1 MNSENRNRSAYI
13 IGLILIG
20 IGLLFLL
27 NTLGIAT
34 FRLWYLLSRFWPVIL
49 ILIGLNI
56 ILKKT
61 KLWWLVPILIFI
73 LIIGAVLMP
82 GPVLRRFET
91 GSFTFYLNDQN
102 RAVIYSEDRELD
114 SELEK
119 LNLDLKYGAN
129 LLDLGRI
136 NNNDDLYDINL
147 DYRGERPNIYYNRS
161 NNSAGLQIEQAK
173 KVNIGRGSEK
183 WRVNLTNRVPLDIN
197 IRAGAGDIMLDLEDL
212 RVENLDIDAG
222 LGQINIR
229 FPDYNNETEISAG
242 AGNIKLVIPA
252 KTAFRIETNTV
263 LNNINFKEVGLIK
276 VDDDVYQ
283 SKNYGEVEN
292 LIKIKISTSI
302 GNIKVEHN

>member
-119 LNLDLKYGAN
+119 LNVDLKYGAN